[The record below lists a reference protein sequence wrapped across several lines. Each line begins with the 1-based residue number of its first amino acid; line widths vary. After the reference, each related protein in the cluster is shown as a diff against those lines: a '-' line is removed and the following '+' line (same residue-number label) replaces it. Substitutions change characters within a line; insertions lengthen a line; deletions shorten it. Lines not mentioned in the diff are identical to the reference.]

1 MPDWTYHPLRG
12 FAAAVL
18 GVRRSQR
25 LALRVLAAVG
35 GVPGGRHAVA
45 WGLGQRRPPEELS
58 GSVAGVPVRARVG
71 ATVPPRVARDAVRA
85 LPLVGAGVIEV
96 APVGLTEVP
105 AVRAAAAGRRVPVLA
120 RATGQDASAVAAAL
134 APYVDAVVDSDTD
147 IVRAQ
152 SVPAAARA
160 LADRRTTVLATPDV
174 LVDAGPGWFQ
184 RVLETAGTTTED
196 PRPGGRITLDPR
208 RWPPWWWGVLVG
220 AGLIAGA
227 LAAAAITLG
236 PVLLWYDRAFLG
248 ADTDRLQAVN
258 GHLVPFVRHDRVSLA
273 GTMAASGVL
282 YVGLAAGGMRRGRP
296 LAREAYLAS
305 GLVGF
310 PTVFYLLGTGWVE
323 PLHLAATAILL
334 PMFAAAMWPDPNR
347 PQWRLAPDGPESER
361 RRALLGQ
368 LLLIL
373 VGGGLVVGGAVVST
387 VGLTG
392 VFVPSDLEFLGTT
405 SAALDAHN
413 PHLLPFIAHDR
424 AGFGGTL
431 MSAGTGILLLVA
443 WAWRRGEAWVWWTL
457 AVAAGAGFLPAL
469 VVHVVIGYVD
479 AGHLAPVVVAATLT
493 TAGLALSRSYLCAP
507 AIR

>member
-1 MPDWTYHPLRG
+1 
-12 FAAAVL
+12 VL
-18 GVRRSQR
+18 
-25 LALRVLAAVG
+25 
-35 GVPGGRHAVA
+35 
-45 WGLGQRRPPEELS
+45 
-58 GSVAGVPVRARVG
+58 
-71 ATVPPRVARDAVRA
+71 
-85 LPLVGAGVIEV
+85 
-96 APVGLTEVP
+96 
-105 AVRAAAAGRRVPVLA
+105 
-120 RATGQDASAVAAAL
+120 
-134 APYVDAVVDSDTD
+134 
-147 IVRAQ
+147 
-152 SVPAAARA
+152 
-160 LADRRTTVLATPDV
+160 
-174 LVDAGPGWFQ
+174 
-184 RVLETAGTTTED
+184 
-196 PRPGGRITLDPR
+196 
-208 RWPPWWWGVLVG
+208 
-220 AGLIAGA
+220 
-227 LAAAAITLG
+227 
-236 PVLLWYDRAFLG
+236 
-248 ADTDRLQAVN
+248 
-258 GHLVPFVRHDRVSLA
+258 
-273 GTMAASGVL
+273 
-282 YVGLAAGGMRRGRP
+282 
-296 LAREAYLAS
+296 LAS
-305 GLVGF
+305 GLVGL

-334 PMFAAAMWPDPNR
+334 PMFAAAMRPDPNR